1 MANINILS
9 FINLIRGNMPF
20 EGAELGETSIEIVT
34 EVFTQGNCGNFAQAL
49 QIAFGG
55 QVVFA
60 EHHLLCLIEGRLY
73 DINGDVTH
81 KFPTYRYARISE
93 LEDMTNNYSFDNR
106 GCLS

>member
-1 MANINILS
+1 MANINILT
-9 FINLIRGNMPF
+9 FINLIRGNLPF
-20 EGAELGETSIEIVT
+20 EGAEIGDTSIEIVT

-55 QVVFA
+55 QVVFSD
-60 EHHLLCLIEGRLY
+60 HHLLCLIDGRLY

-81 KFPTYRYARISE
+81 KYPNFRHPRIIE

-106 GCLS
+106 GPLS